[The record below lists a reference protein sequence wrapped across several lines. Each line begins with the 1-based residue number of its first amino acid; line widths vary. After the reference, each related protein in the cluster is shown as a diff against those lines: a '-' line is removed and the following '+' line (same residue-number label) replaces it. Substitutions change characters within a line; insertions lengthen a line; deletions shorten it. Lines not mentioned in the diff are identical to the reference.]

1 MSAARAARWR
11 AIALGSFALFLLLSL
26 AASQGPL
33 PGDLPVRAAVRAWL
47 TPPLTA
53 IAQIVNLGGTWM
65 VLGPA
70 TALLFALSPH
80 ARRRWWLWALALAAA
95 PLVENAW
102 KALVARPRPE
112 GTAYGFPSGH
122 ATAAAA
128 FVVVALYLSTRAR
141 MGAGARA
148 GLTVLVVVGLGVGVG
163 IARLALDAH
172 WASDVV
178 GGWLLGAACGGS
190 AAWWDAARESAGVS
204 ASAAAHASTPAERL
218 GGRTAD

>member
-1 MSAARAARWR
+1 MSAPRAARWR
-11 AIALGSFALFLLLSL
+11 AFAIGSFALFLLLSL

-33 PGDLPVRAAVRAWL
+33 PGDLPARAAVRAWL

-53 IAQIVNLGGTWM
+53 IAHTVNLGGTWM

-70 TALLFALSPH
+70 TVLLFALSPH
-80 ARRRWWLWALALAAA
+80 ARRRWWLWTLALTAA
-95 PLVENAW
+95 PLVENTW
-102 KALVARPRPE
+102 KAVVARPRPE

-128 FVVVALYLSTRAR
+128 FVTVALYLSTRAR

-148 GLTVLVVVGLGVGVG
+148 GVAVLVVVGLGVGVG
-163 IARLALDAH
+163 TARLALDAH
-172 WASDVV
+172 WASDVL
-178 GGWLLGAACGGS
+178 GGWLLGAACGGA
-190 AAWWDAARESAGVS
+190 AAWWDAAREP
-204 ASAAAHASTPAERL
+204 ASVGASDAAHAAPAARL